1 MGARPPAR
9 VRRRA
14 RGERTSYA
22 REFLERLAR
31 ILVHTG
37 HSPRQLSRE
46 FRQICSSLKE
56 PASRWDAAQWTY
68 LGDLP
73 HILALWHSDPQ
84 YIDSRGAPIP
94 LALRARG
101 PSLCALIERV
111 LPGEDP
117 EAVADSLTK
126 LQGVRRQG
134 DRYVPRGRYF
144 TYPTASARIHGF
156 TALLG
161 MLRTV
166 EHNVAGGRKSAPL
179 LERTALNPSFP
190 VSELPAFHRRL
201 NAAAEEILWSLDGD
215 MRRRE
220 AAVRG
225 GSRVRLGVGI
235 YAFEEPVRER
245 HLARRRRSR

>member
-1 MGARPPAR
+1 
-9 VRRRA
+9 
-14 RGERTSYA
+14 
-22 REFLERLAR
+22 
-31 ILVHTG
+31 VHAG
-37 HSPRQLSRE
+37 HSPKELVRE
-46 FRQICSSLKE
+46 FREICGALKE
-56 PASRWDAAQWTY
+56 PANRWDAARLNY

-73 HILALWHSDPQ
+73 HIIALWHSDPQ
-84 YIDSRGAPIP
+84 YVDSRGAPIP
-94 LALRARG
+94 LPLRARG
-101 PSLCALIERV
+101 PSLCALIDRV

-117 EAVADSLTK
+117 EAVADSLMK
-126 LQGVRRQG
+126 LQGVQQHG
-134 DRYVPRGRYF
+134 ACYVPRVRYF

-166 EHNVAGGRKSAPL
+166 EHNVAGRRKSTPI

-201 NAAAEEILWSLDGD
+201 STAAEEILWNLDGD

-220 AAVRG
+220 ASHRG
-225 GSRVRLGVGI
+225 GPRVRLGVGI

-245 HLARRRRSR
+245 SLARRRRSRRGGP